1 MHNYCIFKGARND
14 YSFIIQLYTYLFF
27 SSIYLS
33 VHLSIYFS
41 CYVSGGS
48 GAGPSCLTGSGA
60 SQEDLS
66 SLSSCQSNLD
76 NIRPP
81 TIMDDIDNM
90 DHSMISVASLPPSEV
105 DIDR

>member
-1 MHNYCIFKGARND
+1 MGGA
-14 YSFIIQLYTYLFF
+14 
-27 SSIYLS
+27 
-33 VHLSIYFS
+33 V
-41 CYVSGGS
+41 
-48 GAGPSCLTGSGA
+48 

-105 DIDR
+105 IKLILGLFHYECG

>member
-1 MHNYCIFKGARND
+1 MGGA
-14 YSFIIQLYTYLFF
+14 
-27 SSIYLS
+27 
-33 VHLSIYFS
+33 V
-41 CYVSGGS
+41 
-48 GAGPSCLTGSGA
+48 

-105 DIDR
+105 IIIKIRTIPELLLLAFRLLR